1 MLKVSGL
8 TLSDLNKS
16 DQTDQVKKIFKYV
29 ADISRKI
36 EEKHQVTA
44 NSASC
49 MSKSYQNHIFYIF
62 YFLHKYLPLKT
73 YFFPFF

>member
-36 EEKHQVTA
+36 EEKHQVNA
-44 NSASC
+44 DSASC
-49 MSKSYQNHIFYIF
+49 KSKS
-62 YFLHKYLPLKT
+62 
-73 YFFPFF
+73 

>member
-44 NSASC
+44 DSASC
-49 MSKSYQNHIFYIF
+49 KSKS
-62 YFLHKYLPLKT
+62 
-73 YFFPFF
+73 